1 MNEHASNGLVVKMS
15 AIALAAFAASAALG
29 DNITNLTLKASTDK
43 ANPIDY
49 ELGETIRFDF
59 RLDGVTNLPVEVAN
73 VAPLHVIWTRT
84 GDDGVKTKGT
94 NDISLAQGFSME
106 TSLAVPGFVRVEAYL
121 AKSNYAKFAYTDS
134 DGQSAY
140 ITFEGGAGVDTR
152 KMRLS
157 TVEPADFD
165 AFWAEAKAKLAT
177 VPFDDTNVEL
187 VDVTPSGT
195 RNYFTIY
202 AAKIPCY
209 GPRPVT
215 GWLMIPKN
223 APAGSLPVQA
233 SFDGYGCITAAP
245 KAPTWGVDGQ
255 IRFKVN
261 AHGYDLVGQDDQY
274 YKDFY
279 NSINKTGRPRDPAY
293 TSSVVYYGYGLAPS
307 DYDNPTNT
315 YFYYMAMRVM
325 RAFEYLKSRPEW
337 DGKNV
342 IAEGGSQGGLQ
353 TMWAGGLVDGI
364 SQIKPS
370 ATWGC
375 DIGNYLNK
383 TGPLLS
389 NTWGIPNVLGA
400 YYFDSALH
408 AKRLPLT
415 CKASL
420 TRIGLGD
427 TTCPPRGVLL
437 SFYLMRSQATA
448 KLVQGSTHGYVPP
461 TPNQTFTISKVAGA
475 GNFSNVDVFDAP
487 GRNWTNHVVTV
498 TGLPAG
504 AEVTLSLASVDG
516 TPLGVT
522 ATGTADAQ
530 GVAVISVATTPGRNY
545 SYVVTEGGDVIG
557 SGKFFAGGWNADG
570 SWFRTAP
577 DGHGGAIEV
586 NGTWTTPPPAT
597 NATAFVSN
605 GGDMAFTL
613 SGSALEDGSNKF
625 VRAEA
630 VVSYPKLNTDLPP
643 PPNDSFADTLAA
655 VAAVTNAI
663 MDGPSVWMAYVGGAW
678 KTLSGDIAP
687 APGTTYTI
695 RMESDFTAPG
705 ACVRLSVS
713 DDDGATF
720 ATLSDAATG
729 DEWLVPTD
737 TAKRAFGRVAT
748 QGAIEIGALHGELS
762 TDIEISSRTMLL
774 LQ

>member
-1 MNEHASNGLVVKMS
+1 MNTARFNSISLSV
-15 AIALAAFAASAALG
+15 IALAAFAASAALG

-43 ANPIDY
+43 ENPIDY
-49 ELGETIRFDF
+49 EVGETIRFDF
-59 RLDGVTNLPVEVAN
+59 RLDGVTELPEELAN
-73 VAPLHVIWTRT
+73 EQQLHVIWTRT

-106 TSLAVPGFVRVEAYL
+106 TSLAVPGFVRVKAYL
-121 AKSNYAKFAYTDS
+121 AKSNFAEFSYMNGSGEATS
-134 DGQSAY
+134 
-140 ITFEGGAGVDTR
+140 ITFEGGAGADTR

-165 AFWAEAKAKLAT
+165 QFWSEAKAKLAT
-177 VPFDDTNVEL
+177 VPFDDSNVEL
-187 VDVTPSGT
+187 VDVTPNGT
-195 RNYFTIY
+195 KNDFTIY

-209 GPRPVT
+209 GPQPVT

-223 APAGSLPVQA
+223 VPAGGLPVQA
-233 SFDGYGCITAAP
+233 NFDGYGCITAAP
-245 KAPTWGVDGQ
+245 KAPTWGVSGQ
-255 IRFKVN
+255 IRFAVN
-261 AHGYDLVGQDDQY
+261 AHGYDLVGQDNQY
-274 YKDFY
+274 YKDF
-279 NSINKTGRPRDPAY
+279 NDSINKTDRPIDYSYSNPIPY
-293 TSSVVYYGYGLAPS
+293 SYGLAPS

-315 YFYYMAMRVM
+315 YFYFMAMRVM
-325 RAFEYLKSRPEW
+325 RAFEYLKSRNEW

-353 TMWAGGLVDGI
+353 TMWAGGLVEGI

-375 DIGNYLNK
+375 DIGNYHNK
-383 TGPLLS
+383 TGPFLS
-389 NTWGIPNVLGA
+389 NTWGIPNVPGA
-400 YYFDSALH
+400 YYFDAALH
-408 AKRLPLT
+408 ARRLPET

-420 TRIGLGD
+420 TRLGLGD
-427 TTCPPRGVLL
+427 TTCPARGVLL
-437 SFYLMRSQATA
+437 SFYLMRCQATA

-461 TPNQTFTISKVAGA
+461 DPNQTYRISKAAGA

-487 GRNWTNHVVTV
+487 GHNWTNHLVTV

-504 AEVTLSLASVDG
+504 TEISLSLASVDG

-522 ATGTADAQ
+522 ETGTADAQ
-530 GVAVISVATTPGRNY
+530 GVAVINVATTPGGNY
-545 SYVVTEGGDVIG
+545 SYVVTEGVDVIG
-557 SGKFFAGGWNADG
+557 SGFFFAGGWNADG

-577 DGHGGAIEV
+577 DGQGGAIEV
-586 NGTWTTPPPAT
+586 NGAWTTPPPAT
-597 NATAFVSN
+597 NATAFVST

-613 SGSALEDGSNKF
+613 SDSALEEGSNKF

-630 VVSYPKLNTDLPP
+630 VVTYPQLNIDLPP
-643 PPNDSFADTLAA
+643 PPTVSFTESLAA

-678 KTLSGDIAP
+678 KTLSGGMAP
-687 APGTTYTI
+687 APGKTYTL
-695 RMESDFTAPG
+695 RMESDFTAPV
-705 ACVRLSVS
+705 ARVRLSVS

-737 TAKRAFGRVAT
+737 AGKRLLGKVAT
-748 QGAIEIGALHGELS
+748 SGAIEIGGLHGELS
-762 TDIEISSRTMLL
+762 NGVVPFSGTLFMVN
-774 LQ
+774 